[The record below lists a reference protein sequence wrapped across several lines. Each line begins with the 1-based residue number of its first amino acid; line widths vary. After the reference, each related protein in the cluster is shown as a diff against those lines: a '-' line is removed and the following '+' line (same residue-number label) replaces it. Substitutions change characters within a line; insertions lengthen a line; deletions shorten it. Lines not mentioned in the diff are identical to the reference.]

1 MGSINL
7 LIFLL
12 KYSWLTIL
20 VRLTI
25 LVSGIQCSDFYRLCT
40 KQSWGFSDGS
50 VVLVRLT
57 ILVSGIQC
65 SDFYSLCTQQSWGF
79 SGGSVV
85 KNLTDNAG
93 HQETGFPS
101 LGP

>member
-1 MGSINL
+1 MGPINL

-25 LVSGIQCSDFYRLCT
+25 LVSGT
-40 KQSWGFSDGS
+40 
-50 VVLVRLT
+50 
-57 ILVSGIQC
+57 QC
-65 SDFYSLCTQQSWGF
+65 SDFYSLCTKQSWGF

-85 KNLTDNAG
+85 KNLPDNAG
-93 HQETGFPS
+93 DQETGFPS
-101 LGP
+101 LGR